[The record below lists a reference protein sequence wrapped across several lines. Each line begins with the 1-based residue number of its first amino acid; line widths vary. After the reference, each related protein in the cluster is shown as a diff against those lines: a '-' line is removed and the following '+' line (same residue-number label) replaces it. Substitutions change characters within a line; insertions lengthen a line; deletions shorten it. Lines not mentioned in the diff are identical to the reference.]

1 VEFTAIEQA
10 LSHQDEDDRKK
21 IQLMGQNKAMRDPA
35 SMDMTPDIDRSAFNT
50 IGGSSTKA
58 SGPLLST
65 AR

>member
-1 VEFTAIEQA
+1 
-10 LSHQDEDDRKK
+10 
-21 IQLMGQNKAMRDPA
+21 MGQPKTMRDPA
-35 SMDMTPDIDRSAFNT
+35 AMDLVPEVDRSVFNT

>member
-1 VEFTAIEQA
+1 
-10 LSHQDEDDRKK
+10 
-21 IQLMGQNKAMRDPA
+21 MGQSKAMRDPA
-35 SMDMTPDIDRSAFNT
+35 AMDMTPDIDRSAFNT

>member
-1 VEFTAIEQA
+1 
-10 LSHQDEDDRKK
+10 
-21 IQLMGQNKAMRDPA
+21 MGQGKSMRDPA
-35 SMDMTPDIDRSAFNT
+35 ATDMIPDMSVFNT